1 MALALTFCSSLP
13 ESHDQKPPP
22 LLLLLLPSAAGAAA
36 ISGPA
41 GKG

>member
-22 LLLLLLPSAAGAAA
+22 LLLLLPSAAGAAA